1 MLKKNSN
8 VCQWHVGLKQ
18 LKRNT
23 SWLSLL
29 ALIVVAGACQK
40 NIEEDPAPVQTPDPK
55 VAIEQT
61 DNEWILENM
70 KTYYFWAKQLPSAP
84 DMGLASE
91 GFFNSLLY
99 KFDAAAR
106 PDGDR
111 FSFISKD
118 AQELKASLSGEGKAT
133 GAEFTLFLAR
143 QGSDEVIAQIIYV
156 LPGTP
161 AAKAGLKRGDV
172 ITQVNGQTLTR
183 SNYAGL
189 LFDQNTLALGISNW
203 QDNQLVKSSQPVNIT
218 KEVVQENPVLL
229 DSVYTVGGKKI
240 GYLVYNQFIPGPN
253 GSKVSTYDQQIDQ
266 IFSSFKAEGI
276 NELILDLRYN
286 PGGYVSSAVNL
297 ASLIGKGIDG
307 SKTFYRQE
315 WNQTLEPELRKEYGD
330 DFFIKKFTAKPQN
343 IGNQINRVYVLTS
356 RRTASASELIIN
368 GLRPY
373 MEVITVG
380 TKTTGKN
387 VGSITITDDTGKK
400 KWGLQPIVFKS
411 YNADGKS
418 DFTSGFLP
426 NVEAEEPLELKP
438 LGDTRE
444 AILARTLVQISG
456 APTARLGNLRE
467 APLPYAGS
475 SIERKAAGSNMFEE
489 EIKNVADIQ
498 F

>member
-1 MLKKNSN
+1 MVKTNSKVRQLHLN
-8 VCQWHVGLKQ
+8 LKQ
-18 LKRNT
+18 IRKNT
-23 SWLSLL
+23 SWTGLL
-29 ALIVVAGACQK
+29 ALLLVTGACQK
-40 NIEEDPAPVQTPDPK
+40 NLEDDPAPTTEPVVT
-55 VAIEQT
+55 IEQT

-70 KTYYFWAKQLPSAP
+70 KTYYFWTKQLPATP
-84 DMGLASE
+84 NMGLESE
-91 GFFNSLLY
+91 AFFNSLLY

-118 AQELKASLSGEGKAT
+118 AQELQASLSGEGKST
-133 GAEFTLFLAR
+133 GAEFTLYLAR

-156 LPGTP
+156 LPNSP

-172 ITQVNGQTLTR
+172 ITQVNGKTLTR
-183 SNYAGL
+183 SNYSAL
-189 LFDQNTLALGISNW
+189 LFDENTMALAISKWQN
-203 QDNQLVKSSQPVNIT
+203 DQLVNSPQAINIT
-218 KEVVQENPVLL
+218 KEVIQENPVLL
-229 DSVYTVGGKKI
+229 DSVYTVAGKKI

-253 GSKVSTYDQQIDQ
+253 GSKVSTYDQELDQ
-266 IFSSFKAEGI
+266 IFAAFKADGI

-297 ASLIGKGIDG
+297 ASLIGKGVDAG
-307 SKTFYRQE
+307 KTFYRQE
-315 WNQTLEPELRKEYGD
+315 WNETLMPELRKEYGD
-330 DFFIKKFTAKPQN
+330 DFFLKKFTVKPQN

-411 YNADGKS
+411 YNSDGKS

-438 LGDTRE
+438 LGDINE
-444 AILARTLVQISG
+444 AILARTLLQITG
-456 APTARLGNLRE
+456 APNARLNNLQA

-489 EIKNVADIQ
+489 QLKNISQIQ